1 MPGLTHVEG
10 WCGRRL
16 GKGKDPRE
24 ERMRAIGSFA
34 TTQWGVRRLTVL
46 GLVGTLLAV
55 MLASS
60 AAATGAPRAG
70 AADPPP
76 YLADASDPAVTT
88 LAADLGISIREA
100 QRRLGW
106 QEPAMQLAGELERAL
121 GDRYGDL
128 WFDPADGGRVKV
140 GIVGGGDAAALA
152 ARLVARRQLTAVTDL
167 VPVRHSYAELRQA
180 AAWLTAETARAN
192 PRPANGLVK
201 GLTVWRLPDKN
212 AVELDLPRGQRLTTA
227 QQATV
232 AAARQ
237 RLGDKL
243 TFGTWAGQ
251 TRDLAC
257 AWGAGEFDCDPPL
270 RGGVM
275 MYTRNASGGYD
286 ARCTVGFNAK
296 STVDGKWYV
305 LTAGHCGPPGRT
317 FYVYQRRTGRFH
329 VLGHMH
335 RCIWGEPGSGCVYS
349 GNDDEG
355 IITID
360 NVPGWDPKPWVY
372 VHAWTGPV
380 AGTTTNPGYPI
391 YGTGGSSLGM
401 RVCVSGA
408 ISGTSCGNVEQLGGG
423 GLARVD
429 VCGEPGDSGAPIFS
443 GQKAYGLLKGANPPE
458 NPGDPPTPRC
468 QDRLYQGITEATQRL
483 HVAVALALP

>member
-1 MPGLTHVEG
+1 MRADDSSTTWRWGVH
-10 WCGRRL
+10 RL
-16 GKGKDPRE
+16 G
-24 ERMRAIGSFA
+24 
-34 TTQWGVRRLTVL
+34 VL

-76 YLADASDPAVTT
+76 YLANATDPAVTT

-100 QRRLGW
+100 QRRMGW
-106 QEPAMQLAGELERAL
+106 QEPAMEMAGELERAL

-140 GIVGGGDAAALA
+140 GIVGGDTALA
-152 ARLVARRQLTAVTDL
+152 ARLIARRKLTTVTDL
-167 VPVRHSYAELRQA
+167 VPVRHSYAELKQA
-180 AAWLTAETARAN
+180 AAWLDAEVTRAN
-192 PRPANGLVK
+192 PPARNGLIK
-201 GLTVWRLPDKN
+201 GLSVWRLPDRN
-212 AVELDLPRGQRLTTA
+212 MVELDLPRGQRLTTA

-237 RLGDKL
+237 RLGSRL
-243 TFGTWAGQ
+243 ILGTWAGQ
-251 TRDLAC
+251 TRDLSC
-257 AWGAGEFDCDPPL
+257 AWGGGEFDCDPPL

-275 MYTRNASGGYD
+275 MYLRNSQGGYD
-286 ARCTVGFNAK
+286 PECTVGFNAK

-305 LTAGHCGPPGRT
+305 LTAGHCGYGPGTT
-317 FYVYQRRTGRFH
+317 FYVYQRRTGQFH

-335 RCIWGEPGSGCVYS
+335 RCIWGGNARCVYAAD
-349 GNDDEG
+349 DDEG

-372 VHAWTGPV
+372 VHTWTGPV
-380 AGTTTNPGYPI
+380 PDLSTTTNPSYPI
-391 YGTGGSSLGM
+391 YGTGGSKLGM

-408 ISGTSCGNVEQLGGG
+408 IKGTSCGYVEQLGGG
-423 GLARVD
+423 SLAQVD
-429 VCGEPGDSGAPIFS
+429 LWADHGDSGAPIFA
-443 GQKAYGLLKGANPPE
+443 GQKALGLLKGANPDE
-458 NPGDPPTPRC
+458 TGKPPPACT
-468 QDRLYQGITEATQRL
+468 DRLYQGITEATQRL
-483 HVAVALALP
+483 HVAVALGLP

>member
-1 MPGLTHVEG
+1 MRADDSSTTWRWGVH
-10 WCGRRL
+10 RL
-16 GKGKDPRE
+16 G
-24 ERMRAIGSFA
+24 
-34 TTQWGVRRLTVL
+34 VL

-76 YLADASDPAVTT
+76 YLANATDPAVTT

-100 QRRLGW
+100 QRRMGW
-106 QEPAMQLAGELERAL
+106 QEPAMEMAGELERAL

-140 GIVGGGDAAALA
+140 GIVGGDTALA
-152 ARLVARRQLTAVTDL
+152 ARLIARRKLITVTDL
-167 VPVRHSYAELRQA
+167 VPVRHSYAELKQA
-180 AAWLTAETARAN
+180 AAWLDAEVTRAN
-192 PRPANGLVK
+192 PPARNGLVK
-201 GLTVWRLPDKN
+201 GLSVWRLPDRN
-212 AVELDLPRGQRLTTA
+212 MVELDLPRGQRLTAA

-237 RLGDKL
+237 RLGSRL
-243 TFGTWAGQ
+243 IFGTWAGQ
-251 TRDLAC
+251 TRDLSC
-257 AWGAGEFDCDPPL
+257 AWGGGEFDCDPPL

-275 MYTRNASGGYD
+275 MYLRNSQGGYD
-286 ARCTVGFNAK
+286 PECTVGFNAK

-305 LTAGHCGPPGRT
+305 LTAGHCGYGPGTT
-317 FYVYQRRTGRFH
+317 FYVYQRRTGQFH

-335 RCIWGEPGSGCVYS
+335 RCIWGGRPSCVYAAD
-349 GNDDEG
+349 DDEG

-372 VHAWTGPV
+372 VHTWTGPV
-380 AGTTTNPGYPI
+380 PDLSTTTNPSYPI
-391 YGTGGSSLGM
+391 YGTGGSKLGM

-408 ISGTSCGNVEQLGGG
+408 IKGTSCGYVEQLGGG
-423 GLARVD
+423 SLAQVD
-429 VCGEPGDSGAPIFS
+429 LCADHGDSGAPIFA
-443 GQKAYGLLKGANPPE
+443 GQKALGLLKGANPDE
-458 NPGDPPTPRC
+458 TGKPPPACT
-468 QDRLYQGITEATQRL
+468 DRLYQGITEATQRL
-483 HVAVALALP
+483 HVAVALGLP

>member
-1 MPGLTHVEG
+1 M
-10 WCGRRL
+10 
-16 GKGKDPRE
+16 
-24 ERMRAIGSFA
+24 
-34 TTQWGVRRLTVL
+34 L
-46 GLVGTLLAV
+46 GLVGLLLAV
-55 MLASS
+55 MLASQ
-60 AAATGAPRAG
+60 ANAGGATETG

-76 YLADASDPAVTT
+76 YLADAADPAVTT
-88 LAADLGISIREA
+88 LARDLGISSREA

-106 QEPAMQLAGELERAL
+106 QEPAIKLAGELERAL

-140 GIVGGGDAAALA
+140 GIVGGDTALA
-152 ARLVARRQLTAVTDL
+152 ARLIARRELTAVTDL
-167 VPVRHSYAELRQA
+167 VPVRHSYAELQQA
-180 AAWLTAETARAN
+180 AAWLTTETARAN

-232 AAARQ
+232 AAARR

-243 TFGTWAGQ
+243 TFGTWSGQ
-251 TRDLAC
+251 TRDLSC
-257 AWGAGEFDCDPPL
+257 AWGGGEFDCDPPL

-275 MYTRNASGGYD
+275 MYLRNSQGGYD
-286 ARCTVGFNAK
+286 PQCTVGFNAK

-305 LTAGHCGPPGRT
+305 LTAGHCGAPGTT

-335 RCIWGEPGSGCVYS
+335 NRVRAG
-349 GNDDEG
+349 DDDFG

-360 NVPGWDPKPWVY
+360 NVPGWDPRPWVY

-380 AGTTTNPGYPI
+380 AGTTTNPSYPI
-391 YGTGGSSLGM
+391 YGTGGSKLGM

-408 ISGTSCGNVEQLGGG
+408 IKGTSCGNVEVLGGG
-423 GLARVD
+423 SQARVNLCATD
-429 VCGEPGDSGAPIFS
+429 GDSGAPIFS
-443 GQKAYGLLKGANPPE
+443 GQKAYGLLTGANIPDPQ
-458 NPGDPPTPRC
+458 DPPLGPC
-468 QDRLYQGITEATQRL
+468 EDRLYQGIAEATQRL

>member
-1 MPGLTHVEG
+1 MRADDSSTTWRWGVH
-10 WCGRRL
+10 RL
-16 GKGKDPRE
+16 G
-24 ERMRAIGSFA
+24 
-34 TTQWGVRRLTVL
+34 VL

-60 AAATGAPRAG
+60 ATATGAPRAG

-76 YLADASDPAVTT
+76 YLANATDPAVTT

-100 QRRLGW
+100 QRRMGW
-106 QEPAMQLAGELERAL
+106 QEPAMEMAGELERAL

-140 GIVGGGDAAALA
+140 GIVGGDTALA
-152 ARLVARRQLTAVTDL
+152 ARLIARRKLTTVTDL
-167 VPVRHSYAELRQA
+167 VPVRHSYAELKQA
-180 AAWLTAETARAN
+180 AAWLDAEVTRAN
-192 PRPANGLVK
+192 PPARNGLVK
-201 GLTVWRLPDKN
+201 GLSVWRLPDRN
-212 AVELDLPRGQRLTTA
+212 MVELDLPRGQRLTTA

-237 RLGDKL
+237 RLGSRL
-243 TFGTWAGQ
+243 ILGTWAGQ
-251 TRDLAC
+251 TRDLSC
-257 AWGAGEFDCDPPL
+257 AWGGGEFDCDPPL

-275 MYTRNASGGYD
+275 MYLRNSQGGYD
-286 ARCTVGFNAK
+286 PECTVGFNAK

-305 LTAGHCGPPGRT
+305 LTAGHCGYGPGTT
-317 FYVYQRRTGRFH
+317 FYVYQRRTGQFH

-335 RCIWGEPGSGCVYS
+335 RCIWGGRPSCVYAAD
-349 GNDDEG
+349 DDEG

-380 AGTTTNPGYPI
+380 PDLSTTTNPSYPI
-391 YGTGGSSLGM
+391 YGTGGSKLGM

-408 ISGTSCGNVEQLGGG
+408 IKGTSCGYVEQLGGG
-423 GLARVD
+423 SLAQVD
-429 VCGEPGDSGAPIFS
+429 LCADHGDSGAPIFA
-443 GQKAYGLLKGANPPE
+443 GQKALGLLKGANPDE
-458 NPGDPPTPRC
+458 TGKPPPACT
-468 QDRLYQGITEATQRL
+468 DRLYQGITEATQRL
-483 HVAVALALP
+483 HVAVALGLP

>member
-1 MPGLTHVEG
+1 
-10 WCGRRL
+10 
-16 GKGKDPRE
+16 
-24 ERMRAIGSFA
+24 MRAVGSFA
-34 TTQWGVRRLTVL
+34 TTRWGLRRLMML
-46 GLVGTLLAV
+46 GLVGLLLAV
-55 MLASS
+55 MLASQADAGGVS
-60 AAATGAPRAG
+60 GTG

-76 YLADASDPAVTT
+76 YLADAADPAVTT
-88 LAADLGISIREA
+88 LASDLGISIRQA
-100 QRRLGW
+100 QRRIGW
-106 QEPAMQLAGELERAL
+106 QEPAIKLAGELERAL

-140 GIVGGGDAAALA
+140 GIVGGDTALA
-152 ARLVARRQLTAVTDL
+152 ARLIARRKLTAVTDL
-167 VPVRHSYAELRQA
+167 VPVRHSYAELKQA
-180 AAWLTAETARAN
+180 AAWLTAETTRAN

-232 AAARQ
+232 AAARR

-243 TFGTWAGQ
+243 TFGTWSGQ
-251 TRDLAC
+251 TRDLSC
-257 AWGAGEFDCDPPL
+257 AWGGGEFDCDPPL

-275 MYTRNASGGYD
+275 MYLRNSQGGYD
-286 ARCTVGFNAK
+286 PQCTVGFNAK

-305 LTAGHCGPPGRT
+305 LTAGHCGAPGTT

-335 RCIWGEPGSGCVYS
+335 NRVRAG
-349 GNDDEG
+349 DDDFG

-360 NVPGWDPKPWVY
+360 NVPGWDPRPWVY

-380 AGTTTNPGYPI
+380 AGTTTDPSYPI
-391 YGTGGSSLGM
+391 YGTGGSKLGM

-408 ISGTSCGNVEQLGGG
+408 IKGTSCGNVEVLGGG
-423 GLARVD
+423 SQARVNLCATD
-429 VCGEPGDSGAPIFS
+429 GDSGAPIFS
-443 GQKAYGLLKGANPPE
+443 GQKAYGLLTGANTPDPQ
-458 NPGDPPTPRC
+458 DPPLGPC
-468 QDRLYQGITEATQRL
+468 EDRLYQGIAEATQRL
-483 HVAVALALP
+483 YVAVALALP

>member
-1 MPGLTHVEG
+1 MRADHSFTTRRWGVH
-10 WCGRRL
+10 RL
-16 GKGKDPRE
+16 G
-24 ERMRAIGSFA
+24 
-34 TTQWGVRRLTVL
+34 VL

-76 YLADASDPAVTT
+76 YLANATDPAVTT
-88 LAADLGISIREA
+88 LAADLDISIREA

-106 QEPAMQLAGELERAL
+106 QEPAIEMAGELERAL

-128 WFDPADGGRVKV
+128 WFDPSTGRVKV
-140 GIVGGGDAAALA
+140 GIIGGDTAGLA
-152 ARLVARRQLTAVTDL
+152 ARLIARRKLTAVTDL
-167 VPVRHSYAELRQA
+167 VPVRHSYAELKQA
-180 AAWLTAETARAN
+180 AAWLNAEITRVNPPARN
-192 PRPANGLVK
+192 RLVK
-201 GLTVWRLPDKN
+201 GLSVWRLPDKN
-212 AVELDLPRGQRLTTA
+212 TIELDLPRGQRLTTA

-237 RLGDKL
+237 RLGSKL
-243 TFGTWAGQ
+243 ILGTWAGQ
-251 TRDLAC
+251 MRDLAC
-257 AWGAGEFDCDPPL
+257 VWSFNGASGKTVFNCDPPL
-270 RGGVM
+270 RGGLM
-275 MYTRNASGGYD
+275 MYTRSGTSYIPQ
-286 ARCTVGFNAK
+286 CTVGLNAK

-305 LTAGHCGPPGRT
+305 LTAGHCGSPGTT
-317 FYVYQRRTGRFH
+317 FYVWQPRDRQYH

-335 RCIWGEPGSGCVYS
+335 RCIWGGNPNCVFS
-349 GNDDEG
+349 SDDDEG

-391 YGTGGSSLGM
+391 YGTGGSSQHM

-408 ISGTSCGNVEQLGGG
+408 ISGTSCGNVESFTGVG
-423 GLARVD
+423 GLAQVD
-429 VCGEPGDSGAPIFS
+429 LCGQPGDSGAPIFS
-443 GQKAYGLLKGANPPE
+443 GQKAYGLLKGANPDE
-458 NPGDPPTPRC
+458 TGKLPPAC

-483 HVAVALALP
+483 HVAVALA

>member
-1 MPGLTHVEG
+1 MRADDSSTTWRWGVH
-10 WCGRRL
+10 RL
-16 GKGKDPRE
+16 G
-24 ERMRAIGSFA
+24 
-34 TTQWGVRRLTVL
+34 VL

-76 YLADASDPAVTT
+76 YLANATDPAVTT

-100 QRRLGW
+100 QRRMGW
-106 QEPAMQLAGELERAL
+106 QEPAMEMAGELERAL

-140 GIVGGGDAAALA
+140 GIVGGDTAGLA
-152 ARLVARRQLTAVTDL
+152 VRLIARRKLTAVTDL
-167 VPVRHSYAELRQA
+167 VPVRHSYAELKQA
-180 AAWLTAETARAN
+180 AAWLDTEVTRAI
-192 PRPANGLVK
+192 PPTRNGLVK
-201 GLTVWRLPDKN
+201 GLSVWRLPDRN
-212 AVELDLPRGQRLTTA
+212 MVELDLPRGQRLTTA

-237 RLGDKL
+237 RLGSRL
-243 TFGTWAGQ
+243 ILGTWAGQ
-251 TRDLAC
+251 TRDLSC
-257 AWGAGEFDCDPPL
+257 AWGGGEFDCDPPL

-275 MYTRNASGGYD
+275 MYLRNSQGGYD
-286 ARCTVGFNAK
+286 PECTVGFNAK

-305 LTAGHCGPPGRT
+305 LTAGHCGYGPGTT
-317 FYVYQRRTGRFH
+317 FYVYQRRTGQFH

-335 RCIWGEPGSGCVYS
+335 RCIWGGRPSCVYAAD
-349 GNDDEG
+349 DDEG

-380 AGTTTNPGYPI
+380 PDLSTTTNPSYPI
-391 YGTGGSSLGM
+391 YGTGGSKLGM

-408 ISGTSCGNVEQLGGG
+408 IKGTSCGYVEQLGGG
-423 GLARVD
+423 SLAQVD
-429 VCGEPGDSGAPIFS
+429 LCADHGDSGAPIFA
-443 GQKAYGLLKGANPPE
+443 GQKALGLLKGANPDE
-458 NPGDPPTPRC
+458 TGKPPPACT
-468 QDRLYQGITEATQRL
+468 DRLYQGITEATQRL
-483 HVAVALALP
+483 HVAVALGLP

>member
-1 MPGLTHVEG
+1 
-10 WCGRRL
+10 
-16 GKGKDPRE
+16 
-24 ERMRAIGSFA
+24 MRATGSSA
-34 TTQWGVRRLTVL
+34 PRRWRARRLTVL
-46 GLVGTLLAV
+46 GLVGLLTAVLLAGQ
-55 MLASS
+55 
-60 AAATGAPRAG
+60 AAAAG
-70 AADPPP
+70 PPP
-76 YLADASDPAVTT
+76 YLADAADPAVTT
-88 LAADLGISIREA
+88 LAADLGISIRQA
-100 QRRLGW
+100 QQRLGW
-106 QEPAMQLAGELERAL
+106 QEPAMALAGELEWAL

-140 GIVGGGDAAALA
+140 GIVGGDTALA
-152 ARLVARRQLTAVTDL
+152 ARLIARRKLTTVTDL
-167 VPVRHSYAELRQA
+167 VPVRHSYAELQQA

-192 PRPANGLVK
+192 PASGK
-201 GLTVWRLPDKN
+201 DLTVWRLPDKN
-212 AVELDLPRGQRLTTA
+212 AVELDLPRGQRLTAA

-232 AAARQ
+232 AEARG

-243 TFGTWAGQ
+243 TFGTWSGQ
-251 TRDLAC
+251 ARDLSC
-257 AWGAGEFDCDPPL
+257 AWGGGEFDCDPPL

-286 ARCTVGFNAK
+286 AQCTVGFNAK
-296 STVDGKWYV
+296 STVDAKWYV
-305 LTAGHCGPPGRT
+305 LTAGHCGSPGTT

-335 RCIWGEPGSGCVYS
+335 RCIWGEPGSGCVYAAD
-349 GNDDEG
+349 DDEG

-380 AGTTTNPGYPI
+380 AGTTTDPGYPI
-391 YGTGGSSLGM
+391 YGTEGSRLGR

-429 VCGEPGDSGAPIFS
+429 LCADHGDSGAPIFS
-443 GQKAYGLLKGANPPE
+443 YQKARGLLKGANGAE
-458 NPGDPPTPRC
+458 PGQPAPGRC

>member
-1 MPGLTHVEG
+1 
-10 WCGRRL
+10 
-16 GKGKDPRE
+16 
-24 ERMRAIGSFA
+24 MRATGSSA
-34 TTQWGVRRLTVL
+34 PRRRRARRLTVL
-46 GLVGTLLAV
+46 GLVGLLTAVLLAGQ
-55 MLASS
+55 
-60 AAATGAPRAG
+60 AAAAG
-70 AADPPP
+70 PPP
-76 YLADASDPAVTT
+76 YLADAADPAVTT
-88 LAADLGISIREA
+88 LAADLGISIRQA
-100 QRRLGW
+100 QQRLGW
-106 QEPAMQLAGELERAL
+106 QEPAMALAGELERAL

-140 GIVGGGDAAALA
+140 GIVGGDTTLA
-152 ARLVARRQLTAVTDL
+152 ARLIARRKLTTVTDL
-167 VPVRHSYAELRQA
+167 VPVRHSYAELQQA

-192 PRPANGLVK
+192 PAEGK
-201 GLTVWRLPDKN
+201 GLTVWRLPNKN
-212 AVELDLPRGQRLTTA
+212 AVELDLPRGQRLTAA

-232 AAARQ
+232 AEARG

-243 TFGTWAGQ
+243 TFGTWSGQ
-251 TRDLAC
+251 THDLSC
-257 AWGAGEFDCDPPL
+257 AWGGGEFDCDPPL

-286 ARCTVGFNAK
+286 AQCTVGFNAK
-296 STVDGKWYV
+296 STVDAKWYV
-305 LTAGHCGPPGRT
+305 LTAGHCGSPGTT

-335 RCIWGEPGSGCVYS
+335 RCIWGGPGSGCVYAAD
-349 GNDDEG
+349 DDEG

-380 AGTTTNPGYPI
+380 AGTTTDPGYPI
-391 YGTGGSSLGM
+391 YGTEGSRLGL

-429 VCGEPGDSGAPIFS
+429 LCADHGDSGAPIFS
-443 GQKAYGLLKGANPPE
+443 YQKARGLLKGANGAE
-458 NPGDPPTPRC
+458 PGQPAPGRC

>member
-1 MPGLTHVEG
+1 
-10 WCGRRL
+10 
-16 GKGKDPRE
+16 
-24 ERMRAIGSFA
+24 MRASRA
-34 TTQWGVRRLTVL
+34 LPTTRWGGRPLLLL
-46 GLVGTLLAV
+46 GLLAV
-55 MLASS
+55 LLAGLLASQAS
-60 AAATGAPRAG
+60 AAG
-70 AADPPP
+70 AAGAGVADRPP
-76 YLADASDPAVTT
+76 YLADAADPAVTT

-106 QEPAMQLAGELERAL
+106 QEPAVALAGELERAL

-140 GIVGGGDAAALA
+140 GIVGRDTALA
-152 ARLVARRQLTAVTDL
+152 AHLIARRKLTAVTDL
-167 VPVRHSYAELRQA
+167 VPVRHSYAELQQA
-180 AAWLTAETARAN
+180 ATWLTAATARAN
-192 PRPANGLVK
+192 PAAGK

-212 AVELDLPRGQRLTTA
+212 AIELDLPRGQRLTTA

-232 AAARQ
+232 AAARR
-237 RLGDKL
+237 RLGSKL
-243 TFGTWAGQ
+243 TLGTWSGQ

-275 MYTRNASGGYD
+275 MYLRNSQGGYD
-286 ARCTVGFNAK
+286 PECTVGFNAK

-305 LTAGHCGPPGRT
+305 MTAGHCGTLGQT
-317 FYVYQRRTGRFH
+317 FYVYQRRTGQFH

-335 RCIWGEPGSGCVYS
+335 NCVWAGDARCVYS

-360 NVPGWDPKPWVY
+360 NVSGWDPKPWVY

-380 AGTTTNPGYPI
+380 AGTTTNPSYPI
-391 YGTGGSSLGM
+391 YGTEGSWVGL

-408 ISGTSCGNVEQLGGG
+408 ISGTSCGNVERLGSPPGA
-423 GLARVD
+423 LAQVD
-429 VCGEPGDSGAPIFS
+429 LCAEPGDSGAPIFS
-443 GQKAYGLLKGANPPE
+443 YQKARGLLKGANVPDDCE
-458 NPGDPPTPRC
+458 
-468 QDRLYQGITEATQRL
+468 DRLYQGITEASQRL

>member
-1 MPGLTHVEG
+1 MRADHSFTTRRWGVH
-10 WCGRRL
+10 RL
-16 GKGKDPRE
+16 G
-24 ERMRAIGSFA
+24 
-34 TTQWGVRRLTVL
+34 VL

-60 AAATGAPRAG
+60 AAATGAPRPG

-76 YLADASDPAVTT
+76 YLANATDPAVTT
-88 LAADLGISIREA
+88 LAADLDISIREA

-106 QEPAMQLAGELERAL
+106 QEPAIEMAGELERAL

-128 WFDPADGGRVKV
+128 WFDPSTGRVKV
-140 GIVGGGDAAALA
+140 GIIGGDTAGLA
-152 ARLVARRQLTAVTDL
+152 ARLIARRKLTAVTDL
-167 VPVRHSYAELRQA
+167 VPVRHSYAELKQA
-180 AAWLTAETARAN
+180 AAWLNAEITRVNPPARN
-192 PRPANGLVK
+192 RLVK
-201 GLTVWRLPDKN
+201 GLSVWRLPDKN
-212 AVELDLPRGQRLTTA
+212 TIELDLPRGQRLTTA

-237 RLGDKL
+237 RLGSKL
-243 TFGTWAGQ
+243 ILGTWAGQ
-251 TRDLAC
+251 MRDLAC
-257 AWGAGEFDCDPPL
+257 VWSFNGASGKTVFNCDPPL
-270 RGGVM
+270 RGGLM
-275 MYTRNASGGYD
+275 MYTRSGTSYIPQ
-286 ARCTVGFNAK
+286 CTVGLNAK

-305 LTAGHCGPPGRT
+305 LTAGHCGSPGTT
-317 FYVYQRRTGRFH
+317 FYVWQPRDRQYH

-335 RCIWGEPGSGCVYS
+335 RCIWGGNPNCVFS
-349 GNDDEG
+349 SDDDEG

-391 YGTGGSSLGM
+391 YGTGGSSQHM

-408 ISGTSCGNVEQLGGG
+408 ISGTSCGNVESFTGVG
-423 GLARVD
+423 GLAQVD
-429 VCGEPGDSGAPIFS
+429 LCGQPGDSGAPIFS
-443 GQKAYGLLKGANPPE
+443 GQKAYGLLKGANPDE
-458 NPGDPPTPRC
+458 TGKPPPAC

-483 HVAVALALP
+483 HVAVALA